1 MKLIKLTSLKDKKSI
16 FINIEHIGHFHE
28 VDETISHIYKGGRVD
43 TPAHT
48 TIGVTTHNNGG
59 FRVRESYADII
70 GKLVAMGGIEWERSA
85 S

>member
-16 FINIEHIGHFHE
+16 FINIEHIGHFNE
-28 VDETISHIYKGGRVD
+28 VDETISHGRVD

-48 TIGVTTHNNGG
+48 IIGVITHNNGG
-59 FRVRESYADII
+59 FRVTESYADII